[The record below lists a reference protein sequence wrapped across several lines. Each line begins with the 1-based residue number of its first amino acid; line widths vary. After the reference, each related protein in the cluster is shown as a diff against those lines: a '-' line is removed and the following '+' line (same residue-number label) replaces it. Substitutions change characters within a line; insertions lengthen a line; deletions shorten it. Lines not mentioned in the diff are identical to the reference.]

1 MVVRRAFAPAF
12 VLFALG
18 LATDAYAQPKTQ
30 ASKTHAPA
38 KNPVHPQKKQDK
50 KPAAAKSITN
60 KVPRKAGTERG
71 KPTASVRGSI
81 SGDPPPVPKTASN
94 DLDAMHEVD
103 GLLFPE
109 STPPAP
115 STDGA
120 TGLPEGTIPNATPDV
135 ATPTD
140 VTWLSTLTAPD
151 IPYRW
156 DARLVRYLEYFKD
169 DPKGRA
175 MVAGLLRRSGR
186 YIDEIQKRLRA
197 RGLPEDIVWLS
208 VVESGMDPRIASPAG
223 AAGLWQFMPKA
234 GTAYGLRIDKWVD
247 ERLDPERST
256 EAALDYL
263 TDLHG
268 RFGRWEMAF
277 AAYNMGHGGLLTSV
291 RKYNTND
298 YWELSRFESGV
309 PYETALYVPKI
320 VALAFVAHNRAVF
333 GCDPADVDA
342 AEPFVP
348 DAKDA
353 KKPAADKPAVPP
365 KDKPADPPK
374 DKPGTKPVVAKP
386 AGKPT
391 SPPAAPPADAPVLVD
406 GVAKPETPAIDTSI
420 PTTKIKV
427 RWGESLEAIAI
438 DRGTTESKLR
448 ALNGITSTV
457 PPRPGVE
464 LVVPAATASRSN
476 PEKLVA
482 VVPHQLGAMSGR
494 KQIFYE
500 IVWGDTLDG
509 VAAALGVTSGEL
521 CQWNDVDPSAKLH
534 GKMVL
539 QAFVP
544 EDRALTDVRFVPAA
558 DARILTVNTQEFFDW
573 FEAKN
578 GRTRVV
584 VKVGKNDTWSGL
596 AKKYGAT
603 TSQLER
609 INQRSH
615 TSKLVDGETV
625 VVYAKIGSVP
635 KNAPTAT
642 IPPGEAP
649 KPAIDDDEGD
659 AITSPARPD
668 IGD

>member
-1 MVVRRAFAPAF
+1 MVVRPLCRSVTAVAVTLIAIG
-12 VLFALG
+12 LG
-18 LATDAYAQPKTQ
+18 TDAYAQPKTQ
-30 ASKTHAPA
+30 ASKTHTPA

-50 KPAAAKSITN
+50 DKKPAGTKTITN

-71 KPTASVRGSI
+71 KPGAGVRGSI
-81 SGDPPPVPKTASN
+81 SGDAPADAKTASS

-109 STPPAP
+109 STPAP
-115 STDGA
+115 TTPTDGA
-120 TGLPEGTIPNATPDV
+120 SGLVDGGSIANTTDGAAAGGT
-135 ATPTD
+135 TD
-140 VTWLSTLTAPD
+140 IAWLSTLTPPD

-156 DARLVRYLEYFKD
+156 DARLIRYLEYFKD
-169 DPKGRA
+169 DPKGRG

-186 YIDEIQKRLRA
+186 YITEIQKRLRA
-197 RGLPEDIVWLS
+197 RNLPEDIVWLS
-208 VVESGMDPRIASPAG
+208 VVESGMDPKIASPAG

-234 GTAYGLRIDKWVD
+234 GTAYGLRIDKYVD

-342 AEPFVP
+342 PEPFVP
-348 DAKDA
+348 ETKDA
-353 KKPAADKPAVPP
+353 KKPA
-365 KDKPADPPK
+365 KDKPADPPAATPA
-374 DKPGTKPVVAKP
+374 DKPAPKP
-386 AGKPT
+386 ADKPP
-391 SPPAAPPADAPVLVD
+391 SPGEQPVLVD
-406 GVAKPETPAIDTSI
+406 GVPARPNAPEAPVA
-420 PTTKIKV
+420 TTTITV
-427 RWGESLEAIAI
+427 RWGESLEAIAL
-438 DRGTTESKLR
+438 DHGTTESKIR
-448 ALNGITSTV
+448 ALNGMTSTV
-457 PPRPGVE
+457 PPRPGVQ
-464 LVVPAATASRSN
+464 LIVPAATPART

-482 VVPHQLGAMSGR
+482 VVPSQLGAIPGR

-500 IVWGDTLDG
+500 VVWGDTLDG
-509 VAAALGVTSGEL
+509 VAGALGVTSGEL
-521 CQWNDVDPSAKLH
+521 CQWNDIDPSANLH

-544 EDRALTDVRFVPAA
+544 EDRTLTDVRFVKAA
-558 DARILTVNTQEFFDW
+558 DANVLTVNTQAFFDW

-578 GRTRVV
+578 GRTRIV
-584 VKVGKNDTWSGL
+584 VKAGKNDTWSGL

-603 TSQLER
+603 TGQLER

-615 TSKLVDGETV
+615 TSKIVEGESI
-625 VVYAKIGSVP
+625 VVYAKIGTVP
-635 KNAPTAT
+635 KTPPVAT
-642 IPPGEAP
+642 IPPGEAA
-649 KPAIDDDEGD
+649 KPTIDDGNDDD
-659 AITSPARPD
+659 AAAISNPARPD
-668 IGD
+668 LSND